1 MLTQT
6 PQSYMEGG
14 GGEVGRGEWR
24 GETEIGEGLV
34 RWQICDGVDYKL
46 EIDIFA
52 QQKTWFCRLATDAV
66 VQGLKLAD

>member
-52 QQKTWFCRLATDAV
+52 QQKT
-66 VQGLKLAD
+66 